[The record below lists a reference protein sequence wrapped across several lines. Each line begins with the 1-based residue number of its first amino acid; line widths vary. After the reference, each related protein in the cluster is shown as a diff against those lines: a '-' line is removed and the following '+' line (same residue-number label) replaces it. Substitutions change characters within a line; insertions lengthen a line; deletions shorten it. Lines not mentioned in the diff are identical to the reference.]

1 MRLAVLL
8 FLFSLIAQTTCF
20 AASVFK
26 VSKGEDYLYVGG
38 TLHLLSESDYPLPTQ
53 YSQAYE
59 QSDLVVFETD
69 LAALDSP
76 EFLQHML
83 SALTYQK
90 GERLTDA
97 LSQTTITSLTAHLE
111 KRGLTLQQFNHFKP
125 AMMSMTLSMVELQRM
140 GLTSEGV
147 DKHFH
152 HKASLEGKPIAWLET
167 PEQQIAF
174 IAQMGQGD
182 PDAFMQYTLKDL
194 AQLPELLPELK
205 SSWSSGDLDKMY
217 NESLADFAE
226 QYPKVFDTLITQRNN
241 AWMRDLNHYLAS
253 PEVEFVLVGALHLPG
268 NVGVLNQLREQG
280 YEVEKVK

>member
-8 FLFSLIAQTTCF
+8 FLFGLIAQTTCF

-53 YSQAYE
+53 YSRAYE

-83 SALTYQK
+83 SSLTYQK
-90 GERLTDA
+90 GERLTDV
-97 LSQTTITSLTAHLE
+97 LSETTIASLTTHLE

-125 AMMSMTLSMVELQRM
+125 AMMSMTLSMVELQGM

-152 HKASLEGKPIAWLET
+152 HTASLEGKPIAWLET

-182 PDAFMQYTLKDL
+182 ADAFMQYTLKDL
-194 AQLPELLPELK
+194 GQLSELLPELK
-205 SSWSSGDLDKMY
+205 SAWRSGDLDKMY
-217 NESLADFAE
+217 NKSLADFSQ
-226 QYPKVFDTLITQRNN
+226 QYPDVFDTLITQRNN
-241 AWMRDLNHYLAS
+241 AWMPDLNRYLAS

-280 YEVEKVK
+280 YEVERVK